1 MKAELDRISAAILAL
16 HAEPLASGGMMKEA
30 SEPSN
35 EHGAFQNHEQQRDSK
50 VVAEFLGTSNPRHLR
65 VIHALLRSPR
75 TREALDMWG
84 GCSNGPE
91 LVAELRRRGLD
102 IPCDKVPCIDRDG
115 FEVKRGVYHL
125 TAADR
130 RKIGRWL
137 VRRGKT
143 VERGSNA

>member
-1 MKAELDRISAAILAL
+1 MKAELDRISSAILAL
-16 HAEPLASGGMMKEA
+16 YAEQSASGNTLEKA
-30 SEPSN
+30 SESSKKYS
-35 EHGAFQNHEQQRDSK
+35 AFQNHEQQRDSE
-50 VVAEFLGTSNPRHLR
+50 VVAEFLGTDNPRHLR
-65 VIHALLRSPR
+65 VIHALRGGPK
-75 TREALDMWG
+75 TREALDKWG

-91 LVAELRRRGLD
+91 LVAELRRRGLE

-137 VRRGKT
+137 VRRGKP
-143 VERGSNA
+143 VERGANA